1 MAGDAAGAEVDELAA
16 DSGGEV
22 GDALQVAGEADA
34 GDVVFL
40 GGGAVEDGGAGVV
53 VVILYTL
60 SSRDSAPKEVSVM
73 GEFAGEGSS
82 AGASVCFTT
91 LPVASNS

>member
-16 DSGGEV
+16 DIGGEV
-22 GDALQVAGEADA
+22 VDALQV
-34 GDVVFL
+34 
-40 GGGAVEDGGAGVV
+40 AGVV
-53 VVILYTL
+53 VVILYTP

-73 GEFAGEGSS
+73 GEFSGEGCS

-91 LPVASNS
+91 LPMASYS